1 MSCLSNCQWTY
12 HNAHTHLKKVERRTQ
27 EDHNNDVRDEVRPYL
42 LQYDDEALGQGSTR
56 ARLLWL
62 NQMESAREAKAAE
75 MRRQKQR
82 EKEHW
87 NRNFQ
92 EAKEGGLDDRV
103 RSNLSKR
110 QKEISSLDDDSSC
123 KNNNG

>member
-1 MSCLSNCQWTY
+1 M
-12 HNAHTHLKKVERRTQ
+12 
-27 EDHNNDVRDEVRPYL
+27 
-42 LQYDDEALGQGSTR
+42 
-56 ARLLWL
+56 
-62 NQMESAREAKAAE
+62 NQMKSAQKAKAAE

-82 EKEHW
+82 EKERW

-110 QKEISSLDDDSSC
+110 QKESSLLDDDSSC